1 MGKEFTLMV
10 SKIRFSESGIGGT
23 IHPTPRNPPYCW
35 VVLVPPI
42 VLQFLI
48 FGYQNFFTLV

>member
-10 SKIRFSESGIGGT
+10 AKIRFSESGIGGT
-23 IHPTPRNPPYCW
+23 SSTIPRNPPNCW
-35 VVLVPPI
+35 MVLVPPT

-48 FGYQNFFTLV
+48 FGYQNCFTLV